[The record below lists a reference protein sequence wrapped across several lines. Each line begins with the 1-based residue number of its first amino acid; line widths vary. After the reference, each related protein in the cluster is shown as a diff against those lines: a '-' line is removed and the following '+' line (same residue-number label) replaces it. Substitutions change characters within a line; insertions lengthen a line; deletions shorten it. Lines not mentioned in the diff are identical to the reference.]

1 MTKRTAQ
8 IRRLFAQLRE
18 TLHASNPAP
27 EPSDATLE
35 ARWLGCVL
43 VWPELWS
50 EGKLPLDAFQ
60 HPAHR
65 LLFEAMMTVKQS
77 GAECNDVPKLKAQLS
92 QRGVGQQQVGLL
104 LQEVMAAGGDFPQF
118 DYYVE
123 LLRRRLAE
131 RQQAE
136 DNGGGSGEIVRLE
149 VGGGSPFQEFTT
161 DELLAEQQP
170 DEWLIPG
177 VLLRHEPGVICG
189 PGKCLKSSI
198 AVDLGG
204 ALATGGKFLGEFA
217 ATRSFR
223 VGFVSGT
230 SKRRALTDLA
240 HRWGE
245 SHEEKPQ
252 LVWSLTGDDL
262 TEAKSL
268 QHLRQWIAR
277 HQLEV
282 VLIDPQQLFSL
293 PKRAQATQLQTLV
306 RCCLQSGAT
315 PIVCCETRKQ
325 IRPRAMDVADMASAA
340 CDGFARQWLL
350 LNRRQTYQPG
360 SGEHRLWLTI
370 GGDAGQDGL
379 WGVDVR
385 VGDFER
391 RAWTT
396 TVRDACSLRDEAA
409 AHEVESLHQRL
420 ESKVRLAFTNLA
432 GGKITK
438 TKVRDQCGMNGVKFA
453 AAWDRLVAA
462 GKIKLAPGST
472 GASLYPEYQWIESVE
487 PKIEPVRSEASVA
500 ATKNN
505 NAVQSD
511 RGSKETTAAPTD
523 RTAEKTNAVRS
534 DRAAEKT
541 KVPQPDRA
549 AEKTKPVRSTQPRQ
563 ENKCGPVPNPEPQR
577 GGAKAAQG

>member
-1 MTKRTAQ
+1 
-8 IRRLFAQLRE
+8 
-18 TLHASNPAP
+18 
-27 EPSDATLE
+27 
-35 ARWLGCVL
+35 
-43 VWPELWS
+43 
-50 EGKLPLDAFQ
+50 
-60 HPAHR
+60 
-65 LLFEAMMTVKQS
+65 
-77 GAECNDVPKLKAQLS
+77 
-92 QRGVGQQQVGLL
+92 
-104 LQEVMAAGGDFPQF
+104 MAAGGDFPQF